1 MKVRVNKRDYKVE
14 IKEQDGIEGL
24 GLTNYK
30 KGTIEILKGIDKE
43 LTKSTII
50 HELTH
55 AYLFEYGMPKEEY
68 TLEDVCNF
76 IGAYGEEIINKSK
89 QVLDKII
96 K

>member
-1 MKVRVNKRDYKVE
+1 MKVRVNKRDYKIE
-14 IKEQDGIEGL
+14 IKDSDSLEGL

-30 KGTIEILKGIDKE
+30 KGIIEILDNLDKE
-43 LTKSTII
+43 LTKSTIL

-76 IGAYGEEIINKSK
+76 IGAYAEEIVIKSNNILNK
-89 QVLDKII
+89 I
-96 K
+96 KR